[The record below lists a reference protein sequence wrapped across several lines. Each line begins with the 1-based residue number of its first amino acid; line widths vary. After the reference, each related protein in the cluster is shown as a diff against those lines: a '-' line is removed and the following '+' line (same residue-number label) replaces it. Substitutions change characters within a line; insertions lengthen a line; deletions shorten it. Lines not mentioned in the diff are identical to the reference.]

1 MTHIDKLVDETP
13 IPKGETWRPIE
24 WAHLLAGDVA
34 DEKPSILLRSD
45 GPGLLYRG
53 RLHSLYAEPEGM
65 KTWVALEACRQEI
78 EVDNPVLYVDFEDN
92 QRGVLARLR
101 SLGVE
106 DNTIEK
112 RFGYIRPAE
121 RLNLQAWEHLDAVL
135 SHQPSLVICDGVT
148 EAMVLEGLNLVDN
161 RDVAEFLERL
171 PRRITRAGP
180 AVLLLDHVGRNKD
193 ARGRFAIGA
202 QAKLAGIDGAAYSI
216 EVSEPFGRNKTGRA
230 RLQLQKDRIGFVS
243 EHSIGSKRDIAA
255 VIATSMDGKVE
266 IHLEPPADPEKWKP
280 TRLME
285 LVSEAVET
293 TPGMTTN
300 QLVSLVNGRREYK
313 IQAISN
319 LVAEWYVRTEPGPR
333 NALLHHSEK
342 PYREPQP

>member
-1 MTHIDKLVDETP
+1 MTDIDKLVDETP

-24 WAHLLAGDVA
+24 WAHLLAGDVT
-34 DEKPSILLRSD
+34 DENPSILSRSD
-45 GPGLLYRG
+45 GPALLYRG
-53 RLHSLYAEPEGM
+53 RLHSLYAEPEGL

-78 EVDNPVLYVDFEDN
+78 EADNPVLYVDFEDN

-106 DNTIEK
+106 DNIIEK
-112 RFGYIRPAE
+112 RFTYIQPAE
-121 RLNLQAWEHLDAVL
+121 RLNPQAWEHLDAVL
-135 SHQPSLVICDGVT
+135 SNQPSLVVCDGVT

-161 RDVAEFLERL
+161 SDVAEFLERL
-171 PRRITRAGP
+171 PRRIVRAGP
-180 AVLLLDHVGRNKD
+180 AVLLLDHVGRNRE
-193 ARGRFAIGA
+193 ARGKFAIGA
-202 QAKLAGIDGAAYSI
+202 QAKLAGIDGAAYSM

-255 VIATSMDGKVE
+255 VVAVSMDGRVE
-266 IHLEPPADPEKWKP
+266 IRLEPPADPEKWKP

-285 LVSEAVET
+285 LVSEAIET
-293 TPGMTTN
+293 TQGMTTN
-300 QLVSLVNGRREYK
+300 QILSLVNGRREYK

-319 LVAEWYVRTEPGPR
+319 LVAERYVRTEPGPR